1 MSYEQPI
8 PHDTLRTIYSIVA
21 PAAVSIVNEGHECDQ
36 QLMVFNVL
44 GDGEPELVTILPPRI
59 IQSLHASAAH
69 KDVLFA
75 FVRDILQ
82 RRDADVVVHVTEAWG
97 TFFSAG
103 GVKSGLQRYEELK
116 RAGVSLEHQPGR
128 TESLIIML
136 HTREGTCSG
145 MMPITGTPRRVKL
158 APLAVEQIGSRD
170 FTGRISLNLE
180 ERAA

>member
-75 FVRDILQ
+75 FVRDILH
-82 RRDADVVVHVTEAWG
+82 RRDADVVVHVTEAWA
-97 TFFSAG
+97 TRIAAG
-103 GVKSGLQRYEELK
+103 EIEEGMRRYQDLK
-116 RAGVSLEHQPGR
+116 DAGVPLEHQPGR
-128 TESLIIML
+128 TETLMVTL
-136 HTREGTCSG
+136 HTRQGSCAG
-145 MMPITGTPRRVKL
+145 MMPIVGIPRRVKF
-158 APLAVEQIGSRD
+158 APLELEQMGSAD
-170 FTGRISLNLE
+170 FTGRMSMNSE
-180 ERAA
+180 EA

>member
-75 FVRDILQ
+75 FVRDILH
-82 RRDADVVVHVTEAWG
+82 RRDVDVVVHVTEGWA
-97 TFFSAG
+97 TRIAAG
-103 GVKSGLQRYEELK
+103 DLK
-116 RAGVSLEHQPGR
+116 DAGVPLEHQPGR
-128 TESLIIML
+128 TETLMVTL
-136 HTREGTCSG
+136 HTRQGSCAG
-145 MMPITGTPRRVKL
+145 MMPIVGIPRRVKF
-158 APLAVEQIGSRD
+158 APLELEQMGSAD
-170 FTGRISLNLE
+170 FTGRMSMNSE

>member
-82 RRDADVVVHVTEAWG
+82 RRDADVVVHVTEAWA
-97 TFFSAG
+97 TRIA
-103 GVKSGLQRYEELK
+103 
-116 RAGVSLEHQPGR
+116 AGVPLEHQPGR
-128 TESLIIML
+128 TETLMVTL
-136 HTREGTCSG
+136 HTRQGSCAG
-145 MMPITGTPRRVKL
+145 MMPIVGIPRRVKF
-158 APLAVEQIGSRD
+158 APLELEQMGSAD
-170 FTGRISLNLE
+170 FTGRMSMNSE
-180 ERAA
+180 EA